1 MRDELGGKIKTE
13 LAALRPKIYC
23 YLINGSDESKKQ
35 RTPKV
40 CH

>member
-1 MRDELGGKIKTE
+1 MRDELGRKIKTE

-23 YLINGSDESKKQ
+23 YLINDSGESKKQ